1 MINATENHKLEW
13 IQTSMKRWELQHKS
27 AGGAP
32 VAAIVLYG
40 ANWMPKVISG
50 GEEKA
55 AGLTQPFTTAKV
67 AAEQAAFSDRG
78 WESTYQQPSA

>member
-1 MINATENHKLEW
+1 MINATETHKLEW
-13 IQTSMKRWELQHKS
+13 IQISMKRWELQHKS

-55 AGLTQPFTTAKV
+55 IGLTQPFAQAKKTA
-67 AAEQAAFSDRG
+67 EEFAFKDRG
-78 WESTYQQPSA
+78 WEAPGVL